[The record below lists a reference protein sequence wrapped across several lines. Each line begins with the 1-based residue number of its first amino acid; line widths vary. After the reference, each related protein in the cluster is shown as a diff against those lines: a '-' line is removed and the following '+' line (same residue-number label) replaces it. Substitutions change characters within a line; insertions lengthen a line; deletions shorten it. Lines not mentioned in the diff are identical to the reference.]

1 MSNDNTMLRG
11 ALLLLPILLMGCP
24 SPGGST
30 PEETFEQV
38 IEHVR
43 AEEYDE
49 VWNLYT
55 DKHRRLVLSSWRGM
69 KERYRS
75 VLENDPGNVEVTDAI
90 VRRQLGIGMREALEM
105 TERDL
110 NDLSVARMRE
120 TILGYRI
127 VGKPR
132 IRGKIALLEVS
143 VHEESPQTVTYR
155 MIKRGSKWL
164 IDGDPQQEQMTK
176 PR

>member
-1 MSNDNTMLRG
+1 
-11 ALLLLPILLMGCP
+11 
-24 SPGGST
+24 
-30 PEETFEQV
+30 
-38 IEHVR
+38 
-43 AEEYDE
+43 
-49 VWNLYT
+49 
-55 DKHRRLVLSSWRGM
+55 
-69 KERYRS
+69 